1 MEALKPN
8 EQRAKNAIMLIWIV
22 LAMEIISM
30 LSGYL
35 QYDLLQ
41 QVLAGAEISEETATA
56 NDLREQVI
64 GILYLIAYIISVV
77 TFILWFRRAYF
88 NLHLKVK
95 HLSHTE
101 GWAAGGWFVPIVSL
115 VRPYRIMKELYQETK
130 ELLTKKGIAF
140 NQNFSTSALGWWWA
154 LWLFNGFVGQIL
166 FRYSLNAETIEE
178 ISTSSVL
185 SMFSNIIG
193 IPLALITV
201 KVIKDYAS
209 VEPLLRQVTDE
220 PTETILGL

>member
-1 MEALKPN
+1 MEVLRPN

-22 LAMEIISM
+22 LAFEIISL

-41 QVLAGAEISEETATA
+41 QFIAGAEISEETATA

-64 GILYLIAYIISVV
+64 SIFYLIAYIISVI
-77 TFILWFRRAYF
+77 TFIQWFRRAYF

-95 HLSHTE
+95 HLSHPE
-101 GWAAGGWFVPIVSL
+101 GWAAGSWFVPFTNL
-115 VRPYRIMKELYQETK
+115 YRPYQIMKELYQETK
-130 ELLTKKGIAF
+130 DLLTKKGIAF
-140 NQNFSTSALGWWWA
+140 NQNFSTGALGWWWA

-166 FRYSLNAETIEE
+166 FRYSLNAESIEE

-185 SMFSNIIG
+185 SIFSNIIG

-201 KVIKDYAS
+201 KIIGDYAK

-220 PTETILGL
+220 ATETVATI